1 MKRLGEILLERGA
14 IAITE
19 LHTGLEACHHSGG
32 RLGTQ
37 LLKFGFV
44 DEHALLEA
52 LSEQLGV
59 PSVSSVMLKRAPDV
73 LRRIIPQQVA
83 RRLQVM
89 VFERNGGSLS
99 IAMTN
104 PRNPATIEEIVSY
117 VGLDIAPHVATE
129 AGILAALGEVDDGA
143 EPKQEK
149 RQQGFADPSN
159 QWQKLWTPP
168 PLQPAALIRRRFDR
182 PTENAAAAT
191 FPGLTPVPNGS
202 AVAAEVP
209 LEREAYQAM
218 LKDAEHRDHI
228 GDLLLRRACAL
239 LDRCYLLAV
248 HSGRLVGWLAR
259 GPGMVVDDIQSLSA
273 PADSP
278 SVLDMV
284 DTHESYCGTLPEG
297 PVDDQLA
304 NAFSDPPPKDV
315 VILPLFVKSRLV
327 AYLIGDVPGG
337 IIGADTI
344 KDLQEAVQKA
354 GLAIEILIMKKK
366 ILA

>member
-1 MKRLGEILLERGA
+1 
-14 IAITE
+14 
-19 LHTGLEACHHSGG
+19 
-32 RLGTQ
+32 
-37 LLKFGFV
+37 
-44 DEHALLEA
+44 
-52 LSEQLGV
+52 
-59 PSVSSVMLKRAPDV
+59 V
-73 LRRIIPQQVA
+73 LRRIIPPQVA

-89 VFERNGGSLS
+89 VFERNGSCLS
-99 IAMTN
+99 MAMTN
-104 PRNPATIEEIVSY
+104 PRNPGTIEEVVSY

-129 AGILAALGEVDDGA
+129 AGILDALAEVDDGE
-143 EPKQEK
+143 EPKREA
-149 RQQGFADPSN
+149 RREGFTDTSN
-159 QWQKLWTPP
+159 QWQRLWTPQ
-168 PLQPAALIRRRFDR
+168 PLQPKAMIRRRFAK
-182 PTENAAAAT
+182 PTEEGAAAAT

-202 AVAAEVP
+202 SLAAEVP
-209 LEREAYQAM
+209 LEREVYQAL
-218 LKDAEHRDHI
+218 LKDAEHRDQI

-273 PADSP
+273 PTDTP
-278 SVLDMV
+278 SVLAKV
-284 DTHESYCGTLPEG
+284 ESHESYCGSLPEG

-327 AYLIGDVPGG
+327 GYLIGDVPGG

-344 KDLQEAVQKA
+344 RDLQEAVQKA